1 LKILRLG
8 QNGIGGEDGI
18 AELQEALSENDTL
31 EELYLDQNNLEN
43 LGAGVLANF
52 LVNNSTL
59 RVLDL
64 TKNKI
69 GS

>member
-1 LKILRLG
+1 MRLG

-52 LVNNSTL
+52 LVNNTTL

>member
-8 QNGIGGEDGI
+8 HNGIGGEDGI
-18 AELQEALSENDTL
+18 NELKEALSENDTL

-43 LGAGVLANF
+43 LGAGDLAHF
-52 LVNNSTL
+52 LVINSTL

-64 TKNKI
+64 SKNNI

>member
-18 AELQEALSENDTL
+18 AELQEALSENDTV

>member
-1 LKILRLG
+1 MRLG

>member
-52 LVNNSTL
+52 LVNNTTL

>member
-18 AELQEALSENDTL
+18 AELQEALSENDSL

>member
-1 LKILRLG
+1 MKILRLG

>member
-1 LKILRLG
+1 MG

-52 LVNNSTL
+52 LVNNTTL